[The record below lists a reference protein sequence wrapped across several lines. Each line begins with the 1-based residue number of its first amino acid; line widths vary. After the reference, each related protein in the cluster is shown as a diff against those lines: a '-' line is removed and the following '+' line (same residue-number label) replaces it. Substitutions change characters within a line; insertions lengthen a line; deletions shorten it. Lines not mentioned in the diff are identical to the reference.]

1 MPLSLFHRLQTL
13 RFGRSLS
20 SRFLAARKVRGFFY
34 FSSFSCGTQ
43 KGKVTSAMATRI
55 AARYVSRRLSS
66 SGKVLGEEEKAAENI
81 YIKKAEQEKLEKLA
95 RKGPKPEEKPVTSSG
110 ETVTDA
116 NPSGPASSTAGVS
129 TDKHRNYA
137 VLAGTAAIL
146 GGLGWY
152 LKSSS
157 KKPEVQD

>member
-1 MPLSLFHRLQTL
+1 
-13 RFGRSLS
+13 
-20 SRFLAARKVRGFFY
+20 
-34 FSSFSCGTQ
+34 
-43 KGKVTSAMATRI
+43 MATRI

-81 YIKKAEQEKLEKLA
+81 YIKKTEQEKLEKLA

-129 TDKHRNYA
+129 TDKHRNYG